1 MAQNFSKFRKV
12 IPYGVAVSGATVS
25 YGKIGLKASSPGR
38 ITAKQ
43 IEAARMVITRACN
56 RIVKL
61 VIRIAATLPVSKK
74 PLEVRMGGGKG
85 PIELYVA
92 AVSAGTI
99 LFELDNVPIKMGVD
113 ALTKASYKMPI
124 DCKVVLRKFV
134 KLS

>member
-12 IPYGVAVSGATVS
+12 VPYGVAVSGATVS
-25 YGKIGLKASSPGR
+25 YGKVGLKACSAGR

-56 RIVKL
+56 RVGKL
-61 VIRIAATLPVSKK
+61 IIRVSATLPVSKK

-85 PIELYVA
+85 PIEFYVA
-92 AVSAGTI
+92 AVSAGTV
-99 LFELDNVPIKMGVD
+99 LFELDNVPIDLAMD
-113 ALTKASYKMPI
+113 ALKRASYKMPLE
-124 DCKVVLRKFV
+124 CKVVLRKFV

>member
-56 RIVKL
+56 RIGKL